1 MNSMTGALLSLEGV
15 SKHFGPVVALD
26 GISIAIGKG
35 EVVGLIGENGAGKST
50 LMKILGGVVSPSS
63 GRITIDGQD
72 ARFLNARQSMAT
84 GIAFVHQE
92 LNSFANLD
100 VAANILIGREP
111 RRGPLGLF
119 VDRQKSAE
127 LVKPLLERL
136 QADFEPST
144 PVEHLSIAQRQL
156 VEIARALSLNA
167 RLVIMDE
174 PTSSLTLSE
183 SNRLLQIV
191 RKLRDDGVTV
201 IFITHRLNEI
211 AEIADRV
218 IVLRDGKLAGSLAK
232 GEITPAAMIP
242 LMIGRTLQTLYV
254 PPANKSREAG
264 LELKDVRTTSFPQ
277 EDISLTVR
285 KGEILGLAGLIGAGR
300 SELARAIFG
309 IDPLVAG
316 EIRVEGR
323 AIRTETPGEAMAAGL
338 ALVPEDRKQSG
349 LLLGESISE
358 NIALTNWAD
367 FARHHLVDTRS
378 LNRHA
383 ARQISDFA
391 IHATGPETTASELSG
406 GNQQKVVLAKWLP
419 RRPRVLI
426 CDEPTRGVDVGARH
440 EIYARLRQASNEGAA
455 VLLISSDM
463 EEVLGVSD
471 RIAVMHEGRISGFLD
486 RQEFSEHNV
495 LQLAVGRGGRKEEY
509 A

>member
-1 MNSMTGALLSLEGV
+1 MTAALVALEGV
-15 SKHFGPVVALD
+15 SKHFGPVIALES
-26 GISIAIGKG
+26 ISISIGRS
-35 EVVGLIGENGAGKST
+35 EVVGLVGENGAGKST
-50 LMKILGGVVSPSS
+50 LMKILGGVISPST
-63 GRITIDGQD
+63 GRMTIDGKE
-72 ARFLNARQSMAT
+72 AHFVNARQSMAA

-100 VAANILIGREP
+100 VAANILMGREP
-111 RRGPLGLF
+111 RTGPFNLY
-119 VDRQKSAE
+119 VDKQKSEA
-127 LVKPLLERL
+127 LVQPLLDRL
-136 QADFEPST
+136 RADFAPST
-144 PVEHLSIAQRQL
+144 PVALLSIAQRQL
-156 VEIARALSLNA
+156 VEIARALSLDA

-174 PTSSLTLSE
+174 PTSSLTLNE

-191 RKLRDDGVTV
+191 RELRADGVSI

-211 AEIADRV
+211 VEIADRV
-218 IVLRDGKLAGSLAK
+218 IVLRDGTLAGSLAK
-232 GEITPAAMIP
+232 HEISAAAMIK

-254 PPANKSREAG
+254 PAASESHEAG
-264 LELKDVRTTSFPQ
+264 LSVIGARTTSFPLQ
-277 EDISLTVR
+277 EINLTVR

-316 EIRVEGR
+316 EIRVAGQVV
-323 AIRTETPGEAMAAGL
+323 ACDTPGKAIAAGL

-349 LLLGESISE
+349 LLLDESIAE
-358 NIALTNWAD
+358 NIGLANWSS
-367 FARHHLVDTRS
+367 FS
-378 LNRHA
+378 NRGIVHA
-383 ARQISDFA
+383 KLLHDHSIRQISDFA
-391 IHATGPETTASELSG
+391 IHATGPETSVSELSG

-419 RRPRVLI
+419 RSPSVLI

-440 EIYARLRQASNEGAA
+440 EIYSRLRKASDEGAA

-486 RQEFSEHNV
+486 RKEFSEHNV
-495 LQLAVGRGGRKEEY
+495 LQLAVGRANRKEEV